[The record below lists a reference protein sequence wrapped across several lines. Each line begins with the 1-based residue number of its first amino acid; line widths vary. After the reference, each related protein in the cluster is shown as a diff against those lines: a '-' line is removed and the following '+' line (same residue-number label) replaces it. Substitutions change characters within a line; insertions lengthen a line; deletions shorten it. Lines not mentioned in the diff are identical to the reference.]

1 MENNLTD
8 EEYAEIILQQ
18 GPFTQAEIQT
28 WSNLELDRYFDVMKH
43 NIQKK
48 GIAEFEASKDT
59 LREMTQ
65 IHILQEPELLH
76 LGASE
81 ALSRKVM
88 PPSTK

>member
-8 EEYAEIILQQ
+8 EEYAKIILQQ
-18 GPFTQAEIQT
+18 GPFTKAEIKT
-28 WSNLELDRYFDVMKH
+28 WSNLEADRYFDVMKH
-43 NIQKK
+43 NIQKEGVAGFK
-48 GIAEFEASKDT
+48 ALKDT

-81 ALSRKVM
+81 ALSIKVM